1 MSCVAVAGKECSGRG
16 LCVNGAFSNRMFF
29 SKAPQIWTDG
39 DDRDHI
45 TYVATVLMAQGWPKP
60 EIIAEQTRGVGV
72 MGLLGGKGDP
82 FFAVVANKARG

>member
-1 MSCVAVAGKECSGRG
+1 VLIC
-16 LCVNGAFSNRMFF
+16 AFSNRMFF